1 MPDAPFSSIQ
11 PLFRLMQSNMSLIAE
26 FWLSPEVWLQPLSFA
41 QRAVT
46 QGPAKAS
53 SPPPS
58 DAFSRLLK
66 GLMENYFRFVTE
78 ATHSGANLWG
88 QAEQTAQQA
97 ARRVEA
103 AAA

>member
-26 FWLSPEVWLQPLSFA
+26 FWLSPEVWLQPFSFV

-53 SPPPS
+53 PPPS
-58 DAFSRLLK
+58 DAFSRLIK

-88 QAEQTAQQA
+88 QAEQA
-97 ARRVEA
+97 AHQVGRRVEA